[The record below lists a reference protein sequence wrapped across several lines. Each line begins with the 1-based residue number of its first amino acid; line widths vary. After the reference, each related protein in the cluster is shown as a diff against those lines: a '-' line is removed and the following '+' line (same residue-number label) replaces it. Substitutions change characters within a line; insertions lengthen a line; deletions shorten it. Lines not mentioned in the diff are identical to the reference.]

1 MSRGFQQFPNFARVS
16 VVVVIEVVVVV
27 LVVVFVVVMVDM
39 FVIVLVVV
47 VVVVVL
53 VHFLKFHKDW
63 SRGWQVIPSF
73 AKCDFVTLL
82 ICEFCNS

>member
-1 MSRGFQQFPNFARVS
+1 MYFINLLGVFNNSQILQQCLSLF
-16 VVVVIEVVVVV
+16 VIEVVVVV

-39 FVIVLVVV
+39 FVIVLVVA

-63 SRGWQVIPSF
+63 SRGWQVIQSF
-73 AKCDFVTLL
+73 AKC
-82 ICEFCNS
+82 E